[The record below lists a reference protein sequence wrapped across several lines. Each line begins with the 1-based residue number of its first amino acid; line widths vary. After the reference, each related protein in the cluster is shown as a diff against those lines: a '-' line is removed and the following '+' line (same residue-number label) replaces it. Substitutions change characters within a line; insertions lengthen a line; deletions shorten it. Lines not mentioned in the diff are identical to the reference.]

1 MYRKER
7 IQFSEA
13 PSSWV
18 LKKNKNRGKRK
29 RRKDGKGRNLRERS
43 RKMRKDGIIKKK
55 ETGEQKY

>member
-7 IQFSEA
+7 IQFSED